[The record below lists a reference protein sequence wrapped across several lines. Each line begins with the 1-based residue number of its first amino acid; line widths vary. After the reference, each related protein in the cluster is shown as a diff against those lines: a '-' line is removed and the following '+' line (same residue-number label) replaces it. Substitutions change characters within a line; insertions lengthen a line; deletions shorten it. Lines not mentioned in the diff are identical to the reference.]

1 MQAPIYN
8 FLLEYSNKQMLR
20 MHMPGHK
27 GKIDNNVLS
36 SVYPLDITEISGADS
51 LFEADGIIAKS
62 EENASRL
69 FKTKATLYSAQGST
83 LCIQAMLTL
92 MKQENRR
99 IIAIRNSHRAF
110 LNACVLLDLDVEW
123 IYPSY
128 GISILSGE
136 IDINNIKSALQ
147 ESTSPSC
154 VYITSPDYM
163 GRLADIALISNICKE
178 HNAILIV
185 DNAHGAHLAF
195 TNPILHPIALGADIC
210 CDSAHKMLPTLTGS
224 AYLHI
229 GNERYINKA
238 KTAMSLFAST
248 SPSYLIL
255 ASLDLCN
262 LYLEQEIVEDIK
274 RCNESILLLKSAL
287 NNKYV
292 FFESEPF
299 HFTIIGKEGNKL
311 AEKLKEQGIQPEY
324 YDNECV
330 VLLVSP
336 IDTDEDFSRL
346 EKVLKGIDLPDVSI
360 NGNEVIFPTLEKAM
374 SVRGAVFSEYEEI
387 DVEDSLGRVCASVKI
402 PCPPAVP
409 IVVSGEIVSKECIK
423 IFKRYGIS
431 RINVI
436 K

>member
-1 MQAPIYN
+1 
-8 FLLEYSNKQMLR
+8 
-20 MHMPGHK
+20 
-27 GKIDNNVLS
+27 
-36 SVYPLDITEISGADS
+36 
-51 LFEADGIIAKS
+51 
-62 EENASRL
+62 
-69 FKTKATLYSAQGST
+69 
-83 LCIQAMLTL
+83 
-92 MKQENRR
+92 
-99 IIAIRNSHRAF
+99 
-110 LNACVLLDLDVEW
+110 
-123 IYPSY
+123 
-128 GISILSGE
+128 
-136 IDINNIKSALQ
+136 
-147 ESTSPSC
+147 
-154 VYITSPDYM
+154 M
-163 GRLADIALISNICKE
+163 GRLADIALISNICNE
-178 HNAILIV
+178 HNAVLIV

-229 GNERYINKA
+229 GNEKYINKA

-262 LYLEQEIVEDIK
+262 LYLKQEIVEDIK

-299 HFTIIGKEGNKL
+299 HFTIVGKEGNKL

-324 YDNECV
+324 YDNQCV
-330 VLLVSP
+330 VLLFSP

-360 NGNEVIFPTLEKAM
+360 NGNEVILPTLEKAM
-374 SVRGAVFSEYEEI
+374 SVREAVFSEYEEI

-409 IVVSGEIVSKECIK
+409 IVVSGEIVSRDCIK